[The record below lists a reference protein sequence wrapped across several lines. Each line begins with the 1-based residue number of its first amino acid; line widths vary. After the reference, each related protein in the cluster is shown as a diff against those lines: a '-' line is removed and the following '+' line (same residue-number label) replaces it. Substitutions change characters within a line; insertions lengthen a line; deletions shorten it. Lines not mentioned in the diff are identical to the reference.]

1 MGEAFVGDAVRGYYH
16 WSLMDNFEWDLGFA
30 PKFGLYAVDVEGG
43 TYARMP
49 TEGATTLAEIA
60 GTRRLSASMSEEL
73 GGVGPMTPESA
84 DAPEVNEFC
93 HFATP

>member
-1 MGEAFVGDAVRGYYH
+1 LR
-16 WSLMDNFEWDLGFA
+16 
-30 PKFGLYAVDVEGG
+30 PVDVEGG
-43 TYARMP
+43 TYVRTP

-84 DAPEVNEFC
+84 DAPDVNEFC
-93 HFATP
+93 HFAAP